1 MIIQTHLLR
10 AALVCVAKNDPRYY
24 LQGVHINSK
33 HIEATNGH
41 VALRM
46 EHGIKTRKNVILE
59 FRGKIPAKAET
70 TEIVFAKEP
79 YAVHRDSKGVR
90 VGFTAIVS
98 HSDARFPDLNRV
110 IPTKFEMCTP
120 YFQAAYLAYPEKM
133 FGTGGRHWLNTLSFH
148 PSSMTGGCLIRFS
161 DWVDEKYGKP
171 QFVVMP
177 CRE

>member
-33 HIEATNGH
+33 YIEATNGH

-46 EHGIKTRKNVILE
+46 EHDIRTRKNVILE
-59 FRGKIPAKAET
+59 FRGKLPAKSET
-70 TEIVFAKEP
+70 TEIVFTKEP
-79 YAVHRDSKGVR
+79 YAVHRDIKGVR

-98 HSDARFPDLNRV
+98 HSDARFPDLDRV
-110 IPTKFEMCTP
+110 IPTKFETCLP
-120 YFQAAYLAYPEKM
+120 HFQAAYLAYPEKM
-133 FGTGGRHWLNTLSFH
+133 FGAGKRWFNTVSFH
-148 PSSMTGGCLIRFS
+148 PSGMTGGCLIKFNGL
-161 DWVDEKYGKP
+161 VNEKYGNP

-177 CRE
+177 CRA

>member
-33 HIEATNGH
+33 YIEATNGH

-46 EHGIKTRKNVILE
+46 EHGIRTRKNVILE
-59 FRGKIPAKAET
+59 FRGKLPAKSET

-98 HSDARFPDLNRV
+98 HSDARFPDLDRV
-110 IPTKFEMCTP
+110 IPTKFELCMP
-120 YFQAAYLAYPEKM
+120 YFQSAYLAYPEKM
-133 FGTGGRHWLNTLSFH
+133 FGVGKRWFNTVSFH
-148 PSSMTGGCLIRFS
+148 PSGMTGGCLIMFNGL
-161 DWVDEKYGKP
+161 VNEKYGNP

-177 CRE
+177 CRA